1 MRLEPTFSESIF
13 ASAVRFFGI
22 AYARAMKTM
31 TFEFQK
37 TSKSVNSFRFTPVRA
52 GIVLTI
58 YAHLTGMVA
67 KPAPTVGHDLFRS
80 SPVGATL
87 VVARVREHF
96 STIRVSFLN
105 NLFCRLA
112 QAKSPLLEAEKALV
126 QNMMGIDM

>member
-1 MRLEPTFSESIF
+1 MMCFAQANSPLF
-13 ASAVRFFGI
+13 ASVVHPCLLP
-22 AYARAMKTM
+22 YARAMKTM

-52 GIVLTI
+52 GIVLTT
-58 YAHLTGMVA
+58 YASLTGVVA
-67 KPAPTVGHDLFRS
+67 KPAPTVGHDLFRNT
-80 SPVGATL
+80 PVGATL